1 MRPEESGL
9 GLRRDR
15 VPRAVK
21 QAPIFLLE
29 EPHYHRVRP
38 GAFSRFRGVALAAH
52 GREIEE
58 LTVTR
63 RGETILRVPVD
74 RPSPELA
81 PLARLPRSAN
91 CRFEFDLVVEGS
103 EPYEIRAEPPGQEP
117 IPLFQFDGGFVER
130 EKSRLTRLARD
141 VSSLPT
147 PPPDLVAA
155 TQGGGNV
162 EAYRDSMVSG
172 LLTIEDLLRSA
183 GASPPRRNILD
194 FGCGTGRLLAGWH
207 CDDRS
212 RTLVGVDVNEDLIR
226 WNRSNLPGLARWE
239 VAAPRPPLPISDRG
253 FDFVQ
258 IVSVFTH
265 LPLESQTAWLT
276 EIRRLLAPGGVLLVT
291 LHGDL
296 YGQLVL
302 DPPSR
307 DEFELAGY
315 VERAGGP
322 EGSNTFA
329 TFHSPAYARELFR
342 SFEVLAHFPRGNPP
356 GRVPR
361 TFPIASLQD
370 VYVLRG

>member
-1 MRPEESGL
+1 VRQP
-9 GLRRDR
+9 
-15 VPRAVK
+15 
-21 QAPIFLLE
+21 PIFLLE

-38 GAFSRFRGVALAAH
+38 GALTRFRGIALAAE

-58 LTVTR
+58 LTVAR
-63 RGETILRVPVD
+63 RGETILRVSVD
-74 RPSPELA
+74 RPSPELV
-81 PLARLPRSAN
+81 PLARLPRSAR

-103 EPYEIRAEPPGQEP
+103 EPYEIRAELPGQEP
-117 IPLFQFDGGFVER
+117 VPLFQFDAGFVAR
-130 EKSRLTRLARD
+130 EKSRLTHLARD
-141 VSSLPT
+141 VSALPA
-147 PPPDLVAA
+147 PPADLVAA
-155 TQGGGNV
+155 TQGGSNV

-183 GASPPRRNILD
+183 GASPPLRHILD

-212 RTLVGVDVNEDLIR
+212 RTLVGVDVNGDLIR
-226 WNRSNLPGLARWE
+226 WNREKLPGLARWE
-239 VAAPRPPLPISDRG
+239 VAAPRPPLSISDLR

-265 LPLESQTAWLT
+265 LPLESQTAWLG
-276 EIRRLLAPGGVLLVT
+276 EVRRFLEPGGVVLVT
-291 LHGDL
+291 LHGDT

-302 DPPSR
+302 DPASR
-307 DEFELAGY
+307 DEFERAGY
-315 VERAGGP
+315 VESAGGP

-329 TFHSPAYARELFR
+329 TFHSPSYARELFR
-342 SFEVLAHFPRGNPP
+342 SFDVLAHFPRGNPP